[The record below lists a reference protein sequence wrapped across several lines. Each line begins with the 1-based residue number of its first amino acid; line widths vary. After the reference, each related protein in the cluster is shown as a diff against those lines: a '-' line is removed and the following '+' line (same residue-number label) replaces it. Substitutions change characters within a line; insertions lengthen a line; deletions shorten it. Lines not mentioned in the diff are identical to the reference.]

1 VLVKIWWAKH
11 SKDLSVV
18 ELKNVNDIQEKIKKE
33 CERIVQHDY
42 KEKPE
47 DFETAQAAVREICVE
62 ENKQQD
68 ENNKW
73 SEEKINSLV
82 DD

>member
-1 VLVKIWWAKH
+1 
-11 SKDLSVV
+11 
-18 ELKNVNDIQEKIKKE
+18 
-33 CERIVQHDY
+33 
-42 KEKPE
+42 
-47 DFETAQAAVREICVE
+47 VE

-82 DD
+82 DDQVIKSSIKSRY